1 MHTLQNHCSYYL
13 CGYVDECCVCVWCMC
28 VSVCVCG
35 PEEVHMST
43 EQALLPTES
52 SLNIYFLIF
61 EEIFKCFKK
70 HFYILIV
77 QKQS

>member
-1 MHTLQNHCSYYL
+1 MN
-13 CGYVDECCVCVWCMC
+13 VVCVWCMC

-35 PEEVHMST
+35 AEEVHMST

-61 EEIFKCFKK
+61 EEIFNSVSKSISIF
-70 HFYILIV
+70 
-77 QKQS
+77 